1 MIWWRKARKNQ
12 RKNDDRRINFTLDAE
27 KGGLCLIIV
36 GIFVLLILFVYQH
49 YEDRFDRLEQMIEE
63 LKAERQKGE
72 MEIEADD
79 IDG

>member
-1 MIWWRKARKNQ
+1 M
-12 RKNDDRRINFTLDAE
+12 DAE

>member
-1 MIWWRKARKNQ
+1 M
-12 RKNDDRRINFTLDAE
+12 
-27 KGGLCLIIV
+27 IIV